1 MKTKSYKDLIVWQ
14 RAIELVLA
22 IYSLTKEFPK
32 EEQYG
37 LISQLRRAAISIA
50 SNIAE
55 GYARQYKLEYIQ
67 FLSMAFGSCAEL
79 ETQLII
85 GQRLSYGVS
94 EQYEKAFS
102 LLEEVSKMLNSM
114 RRTLK
119 ANSIR

>member
-14 RAIELVLA
+14 RAVELVMA
-22 IYSLTKEFPK
+22 IYSLTKKFPK

-37 LISQLRRAAISIA
+37 LISQIRRAAVSIV

-55 GYARQYKLEYIQ
+55 GYARQHKLEYIQ

-85 GQRLSYGVS
+85 AQRLGYGVS
-94 EQYEKAFS
+94 SDYSRVLS
-102 LLEEVSKMLNSM
+102 LLEEVSKMLNAM
-114 RRTLK
+114 RKGLK
-119 ANSIR
+119 V

>member
-14 RAIELVLA
+14 RAIELVLT
-22 IYSLTKEFPK
+22 IYSLTKKFPK

-37 LISQLRRAAISIA
+37 LISQLRRAVISIA

-55 GYARQYKLEYIQ
+55 GYARQHKLEYIQ

-85 GQRLSYGVS
+85 AQRLGYGLSEEYDNVS
-94 EQYEKAFS
+94 S
-102 LLEEVSKMLNSM
+102 LLEEVSRMLNTM
-114 RRTLK
+114 IRTLK
-119 ANSIR
+119 AKPIR

>member
-22 IYSLTKEFPK
+22 IYSLTKKFPK

-37 LISQLRRAAISIA
+37 LISQLRRAVISIA

-55 GYARQYKLEYIQ
+55 GYARQHKLEYIQ

-85 GQRLSYGVS
+85 AQRLGYGLSEEYDNVS
-94 EQYEKAFS
+94 S
-102 LLEEVSKMLNSM
+102 LLEEVSRMLNTM
-114 RRTLK
+114 IRTLK
-119 ANSIR
+119 AKPIR